1 MQTLPKVIFGQI
13 EHKQKINTGKGFGY
27 VFILSFI
34 LRQTEHYVCIFC
46 ISIMYLDIMYVDS
59 DLAYVPAGYC
69 RLRDCPRL
77 SCSAAVLQWLV
88 TCHVSWRTCCSAAV
102 PGLHCVVAQLTS
114 CRTPQPRSSSPGPL
128 LQTAVGRP
136 RPRHRGL
143 NNFMNNNYR
152 GV

>member
-1 MQTLPKVIFGQI
+1 MYLLCMSIPIWLIYRQD
-13 EHKQKINTGKGFGY
+13 NAGY
-27 VFILSFI
+27 V
-34 LRQTEHYVCIFC
+34 T
-46 ISIMYLDIMYVDS
+46 
-59 DLAYVPAGYC
+59 
-69 RLRDCPRL
+69 DCP
-77 SCSAAVLQWLV
+77 AALQWLV